1 MTPKSQLES
10 SLKAALA
17 TAERRLL
24 QQYTRQRALP
34 VIRQLGQLIAT
45 LNYATHKRSLALF
58 VSPETSSTL
67 YFDEPVDKKVL
78 VDSDF
83 RVLDLAATRDT
94 NVPYFA
100 LLLSGRQS
108 KMYQS
113 DGLRLK
119 LIKSNGLKPAYA
131 YTHQLPEKVANFSDP
146 AARKEDLLDKFLHHM
161 DEGLSTILDG
171 CPLPVFVIATDRVA
185 GRFSRITRNAR
196 HIALYIQKN
205 CLNDTVEELLG
216 TLQPYQNDWR
226 IVRQQMVLKHV
237 EIALET
243 GKLSSGIEAVDKA
256 AHGKNSRL
264 LVVERDFGVPFG
276 PTFSEN
282 NKAFYLHDHVDAIVK
297 KVLENG
303 GQVEW
308 VSEGLLADKGHIALI
323 RYY

>member
-1 MTPKSQLES
+1 MIPKGQLES
-10 SLKAALA
+10 SLKAALSA
-17 TAERRLL
+17 AERRLFAH
-24 QQYTRQRALP
+24 YTRQRALP
-34 VIRQLGQLIAT
+34 VIRLLGQLIAT
-45 LNYATHKRSLALF
+45 LNYATHKKSVALF
-58 VSPETSSTL
+58 VSPETSSAL
-67 YFDEPVDKKVL
+67 YFDEPVDKRVL

-83 RVLDLAATRDT
+83 RMRDLAVSRDT
-94 NVPYFA
+94 NVPYFV

-113 DGLRLK
+113 DGLCLR
-119 LIKSNGLKPAYA
+119 LIKSNGLKPVYA

-161 DEGLSTILDG
+161 DEGLSTILDA

-185 GRFSRITRNAR
+185 GHFSRITHNAR
-196 HIALYIQKN
+196 HIAVYIHKN
-205 CLNDTVEELLG
+205 CLDNTIEELLG
-216 TLQPYQNDWR
+216 TLQPYLKDWR
-226 IVRQQMVLKHV
+226 IVRQQMALKHV

-282 NKAFYLHDHVDAIVK
+282 NKAFYLQDQVDTIVK

-308 VSEGLLADKGHIALI
+308 VSEGLLAEKGHIALI